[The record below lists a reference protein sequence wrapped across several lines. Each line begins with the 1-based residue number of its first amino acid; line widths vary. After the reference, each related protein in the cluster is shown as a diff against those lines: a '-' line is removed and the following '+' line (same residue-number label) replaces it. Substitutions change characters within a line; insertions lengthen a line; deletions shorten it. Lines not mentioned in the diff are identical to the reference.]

1 VTVTPAV
8 GRVVDN
14 RPPAG
19 EHRAE
24 VFHLID
30 GDQPLDWEH
39 VYRDNVTSIYRLVY
53 SRVGNQ
59 ADAEDLTSQV
69 FLLALPRLRPS
80 ASGGEIHK
88 YLVATART
96 TLASHWR
103 KRLGVQVTTIDDDI
117 ASATEDVAS
126 VDPLPRIRRVLAR
139 LPANYRRIL
148 ELRFL
153 ERCSVGE
160 AASSMG
166 ISAANA
172 RVVEHRALRRAAEVG
187 LEIEQ

>member
-8 GRVVDN
+8 ERLVDSQ
-14 RPPAG
+14 PPPG
-19 EHRAE
+19 DDRAE
-24 VFHLID
+24 VFHLIE
-30 GDQPLDWEH
+30 GGQPLDWEH

-69 FLLALPRLRPS
+69 FLEALPRLRPS

-117 ASATEDVAS
+117 ASASQDVAS

-153 ERCSVGE
+153 ERCSVRE

-172 RVVEHRALRRAAEVG
+172 RVVQHRALRRAAEVG
-187 LEIEQ
+187 LEIEP

>member
-1 VTVTPAV
+1 MSVTPAIE
-8 GRVVDN
+8 GVVDN
-14 RPPAG
+14 PPHPG
-19 EHRAE
+19 DDGHE
-24 VFHLID
+24 VLHLIE

-39 VYRDNVTSIYRLVY
+39 VYRDNVTSIYRLLY

-69 FLLALPRLRPS
+69 FLEALPRLRAT
-80 ASGGEIHK
+80 ASGGEIHQ

-103 KRLGVQVTTIDDDI
+103 KRLGMQVTTIDDGI
-117 ASATEDVAS
+117 ASASDDVGS
-126 VDPLPRIRRVLAR
+126 LDPLPRIRRVLAR

-153 ERCSVGE
+153 ERCSVRE
-160 AASSMG
+160 AAASMG

-172 RVVEHRALRRAAEVG
+172 RVVQHRALRRAAEVG
-187 LEIEQ
+187 LEIEP